1 MTSLKKL
8 VWLVSFGQGSNRIEF
23 MSLNAPVTIRSKGL
37 IGYSLMSLGLF
48 FFAVNG
54 PVAKLALINGLDSA
68 ELSAF
73 RIEGAFFFLLI
84 VSLLFARKN
93 LKVTKKEILPLIG
106 YGFFG
111 VAMTQFL
118 YFVAIRRIEV
128 GFALI
133 IEYTAPIFVALYVRF
148 VMKKEVS
155 ARVWFS
161 LLLALVGLSLITQIW
176 TGSKLDLFG
185 VLAAFGAAIALAIYF
200 IGGEPLASKRD
211 SISLTTLSMGVGAIF
226 WMILQPWWTLPWSKL
241 NDQVALPHDLGSVSL
256 GLLVLYIII
265 FGTVVPFGLYF
276 MAFKFLDSKKAAIF
290 GLLEPVGASVVA
302 LFLLGETFIGMQIL
316 GGLLVLI
323 GVIFAETARK

>member
-1 MTSLKKL
+1 MATK
-8 VWLVSFGQGSNRIEF
+8 SNQLLGYTF
-23 MSLNAPVTIRSKGL
+23 MSA
-37 IGYSLMSLGLF
+37 GLF

-54 PVAKLALINGLDSA
+54 PVAKLGLVNGLQSA

-73 RIEGAFFFLLI
+73 RIEGAFICLLI
-84 VSLLFARKN
+84 MSLFFSRKQ
-93 LKVTKKEILPLIG
+93 LKFKRNEILPLIG

-128 GFALI
+128 GVALI
-133 IEYTAPIFVALYVRF
+133 IEYTAPILVALYVRF

-161 LLLALVGLSLITQIW
+161 LLLALVGLSLITQVW
-176 TGSKLDLFG
+176 TGSKLDPFG
-185 VLAAFGAAIALAIYF
+185 VLCAFGAAIALAIYF
-200 IGGEPLASKRD
+200 IGGEPLAAKRD
-211 SISLTTLSMGVGAIF
+211 PIALTTLSMGVGAIF
-226 WMILQPWWTLPWSKL
+226 WMIVQPWWTLPWDLLGNS
-241 NDQVALPHDLGSVSL
+241 VVLPHNLGSIPL
-256 GLLVLYIII
+256 GYVVAYVVF
-265 FGTVVPFGLYF
+265 FGTVMPFWLYF
-276 MAFKFLDSKKAAIF
+276 IAFKYLDSKKAAIF

-302 LFLLGETFIGMQIL
+302 LFLLGETFIGIQIL

>member
-1 MTSLKKL
+1 
-8 VWLVSFGQGSNRIEF
+8 
-23 MSLNAPVTIRSKGL
+23 MST
-37 IGYSLMSLGLF
+37 GLF

-54 PVAKLALINGLDSA
+54 PVAKLALINGLQSA

-84 VSLLFARKN
+84 ASLLFARKK

-128 GFALI
+128 GVALI
-133 IEYTAPIFVALYVRF
+133 IEYTAPIMVALYVRF

-155 ARVWFS
+155 ARVWLS
-161 LLLALVGLSLITQIW
+161 LLLALIGLSLITQIW
-176 TGSKLDLFG
+176 TGSKLDPFG
-185 VLAAFGAAIALAIYF
+185 VLCAFGAAIALAIYF

-211 SISLTTLSMGVGAIF
+211 PISLTTLSMGVGAIF
-226 WMILQPWWTLPWSKL
+226 WMIVQPWWTLPWPHNL
-241 NDQVALPHDLGSVSL
+241 GGVAL
-256 GLLVLYIII
+256 GLLVIYIIV
-265 FGTVVPFGLYF
+265 FGTVVPFWLYF
-276 MAFKFLDSKKAAIF
+276 IAFKYLDSKKAAIF

>member
-1 MTSLKKL
+1 
-8 VWLVSFGQGSNRIEF
+8 
-23 MSLNAPVTIRSKGL
+23 
-37 IGYSLMSLGLF
+37 
-48 FFAVNG
+48 
-54 PVAKLALINGLDSA
+54 
-68 ELSAF
+68 
-73 RIEGAFFFLLI
+73 
-84 VSLLFARKN
+84 
-93 LKVTKKEILPLIG
+93 
-106 YGFFG
+106 
-111 VAMTQFL
+111 MTQFL

-128 GFALI
+128 GVALI
-133 IEYTAPIFVALYVRF
+133 IEYTAPILVALYVRF

-155 ARVWFS
+155 ARVWLS

-176 TGSKLDLFG
+176 TGSELDPFG

-211 SISLTTLSMGVGAIF
+211 PISLTTLSMGVGAIF
-226 WMILQPWWTLPWSKL
+226 WMIVQPWWTLPWAKL
-241 NDQVALPHDLGSVSL
+241 NDQVALPHNLGSVSL
-256 GLLVLYIII
+256 AVLVSYIIV

-276 MAFKFLDSKKAAIF
+276 FAFKYLDSKKAAIF

>member
-1 MTSLKKL
+1 MT
-8 VWLVSFGQGSNRIEF
+8 
-23 MSLNAPVTIRSKGL
+23 
-37 IGYSLMSLGLF
+37 LGLF
-48 FFAVNG
+48 FFALNG
-54 PVAKLALINGLDSA
+54 PVAKLALINGLQSA

-84 VSLLFARKN
+84 ASLLFARKK

-128 GFALI
+128 GVALI
-133 IEYTAPIFVALYVRF
+133 IEYTAPIMVALYVRF

-155 ARVWFS
+155 ARVWLS
-161 LLLALVGLSLITQIW
+161 LLLALIGLSLITQIW
-176 TGSKLDLFG
+176 TGS
-185 VLAAFGAAIALAIYF
+185 
-200 IGGEPLASKRD
+200 
-211 SISLTTLSMGVGAIF
+211 
-226 WMILQPWWTLPWSKL
+226 
-241 NDQVALPHDLGSVSL
+241 NQVVLPHNLGSVAL
-256 GLLVLYIII
+256 GLLVVYIII
-265 FGTVVPFGLYF
+265 FGTVAPFWLYF
-276 MAFKFLDSKKAAIF
+276 IAFKYLDSKKAAIF

-302 LFLLGETFIGMQIL
+302 LFLLGETFIGIQIL